1 MGGRPCAVAVGT
13 FSKPYVWLPEREYI
27 RELMTDGLMIDGLMI
42 DGLMIDGLMI
52 DGLVVTT
59 ARNALAAPLQI
70 ICVMSES
77 HCTKVV
83 DRTCIKVSVV

>member
-1 MGGRPCAVAVGT
+1 MNLTAQKSSTGLVSKSRSFESAKIMGGRPCAVAVGT

-52 DGLVVTT
+52 DGLMIDG
-59 ARNALAAPLQI
+59 R
-70 ICVMSES
+70 S
-77 HCTKVV
+77 
-83 DRTCIKVSVV
+83 

>member
-1 MGGRPCAVAVGT
+1 MIDG
-13 FSKPYVWLPEREYI
+13 
-27 RELMTDGLMIDGLMI
+27 LMIDGLMIDGLMI

-70 ICVMSES
+70 ICVMSEVQPHFILTAHVLPS
-77 HCTKVV
+77 LVPAVV
-83 DRTCIKVSVV
+83 GR